1 MKLSDLFAQ
10 KKPTLSFEVFPPKT
24 GDTYDS
30 VKNAAESIAALKP
43 DFMSVTYGAGG
54 GTSKYTANIAEDIY
68 KKFGVTALAHLTCV
82 NSDKKT
88 VESVLSS
95 LKSKKI
101 ENILALR
108 GDISDKTDDKKREYK
123 YASSLVAD
131 IKKYGD
137 FCVGG
142 ACYPEGHPEDKSIYD
157 SIEHLKEKVYAGC
170 EFLTTQMFFDN
181 NVLYSFLYKIREAH
195 ITVPVVA
202 GIMPVTNGKQIKR
215 ICALSGTY
223 LPQRFKS
230 IVDRFGDNPPAMKQ
244 AGIAYATEQIID
256 LLANGVNAI
265 HVYSMNKPDIAA
277 KIQENLSEIIKKEAS
292 DD

>member
-10 KKPTLSFEVFPPKT
+10 KKPILSFEVFPPKT

-54 GTSKYTANIAEDIY
+54 GTSKYTASIAEDIY

-108 GDISDKTDDKKREYK
+108 GDIVPGMTFTIEPMINMGTYEVFIDDADGWTVCTDDGLPSAQWENMI
-123 YASSLVAD
+123 L
-131 IKKYGD
+131 ITENGN
-137 FCVGG
+137 
-142 ACYPEGHPEDKSIYD
+142 EI
-157 SIEHLKEKVYAGC
+157 
-170 EFLTTQMFFDN
+170 LT
-181 NVLYSFLYKIREAH
+181 Y
-195 ITVPVVA
+195 
-202 GIMPVTNGKQIKR
+202 
-215 ICALSGTY
+215 
-223 LPQRFKS
+223 
-230 IVDRFGDNPPAMKQ
+230 
-244 AGIAYATEQIID
+244 
-256 LLANGVNAI
+256 
-265 HVYSMNKPDIAA
+265 
-277 KIQENLSEIIKKEAS
+277 
-292 DD
+292 